1 MRGAEAESK
10 RHAIPRNERY
20 GVARELGLRQVRRRL
35 EKAGK
40 KLPFYDVNQGAKD
53 MLVSCERI
61 ERELLTLKTLKPAI
75 RRAVLAKRM
84 ALATPSGFEAFDWT
98 ALREGCLSVCGID

>member
-1 MRGAEAESK
+1 
-10 RHAIPRNERY
+10 
-20 GVARELGLRQVRRRL
+20 
-35 EKAGK
+35 
-40 KLPFYDVNQGAKD
+40 

-98 ALREGCLSVCGID
+98 ALREACLSVCGID